1 MAEITIPD
9 IIEIG
14 DVSTYLAANYE
25 GEGSLF
31 GERLAVT
38 SPQSI
43 QLVTDAL
50 RWQWEAFPEIEE
62 VNATSTITVISNNA
76 LFINNI
82 DIYVNDPILG
92 VIKLGET
99 NSIGVA
105 DPINDINYAL
115 WGAINNSVNNYGY
128 NAGDEPL
135 NINTFTIT
143 APSGR
148 GDSMNGIEI
157 YFEINSAPP
166 GGTFTYTISPFS
178 GGVTE
183 YHNSTVRGVANYL
196 QWMCGKFGLTAQYV
210 ISGSGGGSVIPVPAA
225 SPNPI
230 EFSVSSTSTIP
241 SGGSIAILPS
251 FKDYNIIFIRGGI
264 TQSTVNTGGSYFTW
278 SKGTGVFTCIP
289 AAYDGEL
296 FQIYPTI

>member
-62 VNATSTITVISNNA
+62 VNATSTITITSPPTNISTGYV
-76 LFINNI
+76 
-82 DIYVNDPILG
+82 DIYVDDPILG
-92 VIKLGET
+92 TILLGTSLAIVEGL
-99 NSIGVA
+99 N
-105 DPINDINYAL
+105 
-115 WGAINNSVNNYGY
+115 INNTAYNIWSGINSSANNYGY
-128 NAGDEPL
+128 NAGAEPTGT
-135 NINTFTIT
+135 NTFTVT

-148 GDSMNGIEI
+148 GSSLNGVSI
-157 YFEINSAPP
+157 YFEYFEAEFGS
-166 GGTFTYTISPFS
+166 TITPFS

-183 YHNSTVRGVANYL
+183 YHNSTIRGVANYL